1 MGGVESR
8 VGCIRYQLAERSTV
22 IELRPVEP
30 ADLDEFFEYQ
40 QDPDANHMAA
50 FAAKNPSDRGVF
62 NLHWQSLL
70 DDETITVRT
79 VTVDGEVVG
88 SVLAYPNEG
97 YPELSYWTAKS
108 QWGKGV
114 TTAAVEAF
122 LKEFTERPIRARVV
136 KDNLGSVKVLHKLGF
151 RTVGEAQGFA
161 NARGAVVTEE
171 ILELA

>member
-1 MGGVESR
+1 
-8 VGCIRYQLAERSTV
+8 V

-88 SVLAYPNEG
+88 SVLAYPNEEG

-122 LKEFTERPIRARVV
+122 LKEFTDRPIRARVV